1 MDTADTGKDTGFIHY
16 WDDEHNHQSASEI
29 ANEKGGFSCNQI
41 GIKPIVGLLVVA
53 LIILFIRQIDK
64 RTNYY

>member
-1 MDTADTGKDTGFIHY
+1 MDTGDTAKDTGFVHY
-16 WDDEHNHQSASEI
+16 WNDGHGHQSASEI

-41 GIKPIVGLLVVA
+41 GFKPVIGLLVVA
-53 LIILFIRQIDK
+53 LIILCIRQFDK